1 MELRHLRYFAA
12 VADTC
17 HFGKAAEHLHIAQ
30 PALSHAVRQLEA
42 ELDVVLFI
50 RTTRQVHLT
59 PAGEFLHSEAQRILA
74 GVDDAVRG
82 VRKIASGASG
92 LVRLG
97 LTGTAGFSHLP
108 RIARLVKQELPDVT
122 LEIQADVLTPAQ
134 CDGLRSGLLDI
145 GVLRP
150 PAVGE
155 DIELHLVGTEPMVLA
170 VAVDHRLAVEP
181 VVSLADLRN
190 ESFIAYEGRD
200 SAVNEVV
207 LRSCRNA
214 GFIPR
219 REHEAHSTSV
229 LLSLVAADLGVGIL
243 PASVRA
249 LPLQGLVFRDL
260 LDVDTIDLA
269 LAWRHEED
277 NPVVE
282 SVIAILRAELEID
295 SVTTALTPGGAS

>member
-17 HFGKAAEHLHIAQ
+17 HFGQAAEQLHIAQ

-82 VRKIASGASG
+82 VRKIAAGASG

-134 CDGLRSGLLDI
+134 CDSLRSGLLDI

-155 DIELHLVGTEPMVLA
+155 DIDLHLVGTEPMVLA

-190 ESFIAYEGRD
+190 ETFIAYEGRD
-200 SAVNEVV
+200 SAVNDVV

-229 LLSLVAADLGVGIL
+229 LLSLVAAGLGVGIL

-269 LAWRHEED
+269 LAWRREED

-282 SVIAILRAELEID
+282 SVIEILRAELEID
-295 SVTTALTPGGAS
+295 SAATVLTSGGAS